1 MKIFVAYGYNERDK
15 WIKELVFPIIE
26 AFGADVETGETTYD
40 GAIPDSV
47 RNKIRRSDAL
57 IAFTTRRN
65 PQDSGDKLTHR
76 WVIEELAVAAA
87 IDSLK
92 NRTVEVREK
101 GVDEQGGMTH
111 ANQRIIYDGAER
123 DKCLVEI
130 VKVVGVWQSA
140 NLVRVQLLPEV
151 IRTDLRLLL
160 RDEGLVCKYRV
171 RSGGFT
177 DDYVETKI
185 EKISNGLFIHIPQP
199 KSDELVQISVKHGS
213 RVWESSYE
221 SLNSYGISLEE
232 V

>member
-1 MKIFVAYGYNERDK
+1 MKIFVAYGYNDRDK
-15 WIKELVFPIIE
+15 WIKEMIFPIIR
-26 AFGADVETGETTYD
+26 AFGADVETGEETYS
-40 GAIPDSV
+40 GSISEV
-47 RNKIRRSDAL
+47 VKRKIQYSDAL
-57 IAFTTRRN
+57 IAFTTRRE
-65 PQDSGDKLTHR
+65 PQNATSVTTHQ
-76 WVIEELAVAAA
+76 WVKDELAIAVAHNKK
-87 IDSLK
+87 I
-92 NRTVEVREK
+92 VEVRET
-101 GVDEQGGMTH
+101 GVDPQSGITSGY
-111 ANQRIIYDGAER
+111 QRIEYDENAR

-130 VKVVGVWQSA
+130 VKAVGVWQSA

-160 RDEGLVCKYRV
+160 RDEGLVCKYRI